1 MKKKKAPI
9 VDANTEVADRNYPT
23 HVEYVTE
30 FHIPKNQGP
39 ERIDAFLTHSMEGA
53 SRTKVREAIDAGRVI
68 INGQPAKPS
77 RKVQPGDHIVCT
89 VLKPP
94 PLQLIPE
101 DIPLD
106 IYYEDEHL
114 LVVNK
119 PAGLVVHPGF
129 GNRYG
134 TMVNALL
141 YHFGQREAIEIESID
156 EADADN
162 SDVEGDEEIEPMPE
176 FKNDIFKSD
185 VIRPGIVHR
194 LDKET
199 SGLLVVAKSSAVHAG
214 LAIQFKNKTVQREYN
229 TIVWGVVKEQHQVVE
244 TQIGRSHRDRMLFM
258 VLPKG
263 GKTAK
268 SEFTVLE
275 RYDFATLLKCKL
287 HTGRTHQ
294 IRVHTSH
301 LGHIVLGDER
311 YGGRETAARAT
322 ASQFRKRAEEALR
335 IMKRQALHARTLG
348 FYHPVTQQWLEF
360 STPLPEDFE
369 ALLKLLRA
377 TAERN

>member
-1 MKKKKAPI
+1 MQKKKAIKEETVGTTP
-9 VDANTEVADRNYPT
+9 DRNYPQ

-30 FHIPKNQGP
+30 FNIPAGQGP
-39 ERIDAFLTHSMEGA
+39 ERVDTFLTHTMEGA
-53 SRTKVREAIDAGRVI
+53 TRTKVREAIDEGRVL
-68 INGQPAKPS
+68 INGQPVKPS

-106 IYYEDEHL
+106 VYYEDEHI

-134 TMVNALL
+134 TLVNALL
-141 YHFGQREAIEIESID
+141 YHFGQREAIEVETLD
-156 EADADN
+156 EEDAEN
-162 SDVEGDEEIEPMPE
+162 SDTESDEEVEI
-176 FKNDIFKSD
+176 NLDFKSD

-194 LDKET
+194 LDKDT
-199 SGLLVVAKSSAVHAG
+199 SGLLVVAKNSAAHAA
-214 LAIQFKNKTVQREYN
+214 LAAQFKNRTVQREYN
-229 TIVWGVVKEQHQVVE
+229 TIVWGVVKEQHQVIE
-244 TQIGRSHRDRMLFM
+244 NQLGRSHRDRMLFQ
-258 VLPKG
+258 VLNRG

-294 IRVHTSH
+294 IRVHTAH
-301 LGHIVLGDER
+301 IGHIVLGDER
-311 YGGRETAARAT
+311 YAGRETAARGT

-348 FYHPVTQQWLEF
+348 FYHPVTQQWMEYT
-360 STPLPEDFE
+360 SPLPEDFE
-369 ALLKLLRA
+369 KVLKLLRE
-377 TAERN
+377 TAPRN